1 MSEDDGRVDK
11 SVHVGISVQVSHAGL
26 SALPDLG
33 DQPGRM
39 IGSLQGKSRGGLTL
53 EDYSITFS

>member
-1 MSEDDGRVDK
+1 MITYVLCSDRGRVEVSEDDARVDE
-11 SVHVGISVQVSHAGL
+11 SVQVGISVQVRHAGL

-39 IGSLQGKSRGGLTL
+39 IGRL
-53 EDYSITFS
+53 